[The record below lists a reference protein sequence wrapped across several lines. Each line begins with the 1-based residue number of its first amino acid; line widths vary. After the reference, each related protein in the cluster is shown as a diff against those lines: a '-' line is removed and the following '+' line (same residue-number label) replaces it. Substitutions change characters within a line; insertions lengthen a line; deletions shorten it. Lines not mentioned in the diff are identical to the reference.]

1 VEPLKFLAEVLMENG
16 QEAAAFKLLEKAE
29 NILLSNE
36 NIFNEKDKKMQQLQ
50 QQSDLPPFK
59 TQK

>member
-1 VEPLKFLAEVLMENG
+1 MKFLAEVLMENG